1 MGDDDRDRDAQD
13 EVEAVDFGPHF
24 NDWLRESAVRVAR
37 MEMRREEA
45 ALVVMAE
52 GDDSARNG

>member
-1 MGDDDRDRDAQD
+1 MSEGDRDHRAPD
-13 EVEAVDFGPHF
+13 EVEAVDFGPAL
-24 NDWLRESAVRVAR
+24 NDWLRQSAVSVAR

-52 GDDSARNG
+52 GDDNARNG

>member
-1 MGDDDRDRDAQD
+1 
-13 EVEAVDFGPHF
+13 
-24 NDWLRESAVRVAR
+24 

-52 GDDSARNG
+52 GDDNARNGQDGARRQ

>member
-1 MGDDDRDRDAQD
+1 MVTPSGVGFYL
-13 EVEAVDFGPHF
+13 EGLP
-24 NDWLRESAVRVAR
+24 VRVAR

-52 GDDSARNG
+52 GDDNARNG